1 MARTPRRPERVDD
14 ALQHVLQRIDPDRR
28 LQLFR
33 VWAAEVGA
41 AVAARATP
49 AGFRDGILSV
59 RVNGATWMQEL
70 QFAKETIRQRLNQRL
85 GGEVVRD
92 VYFVSGGGES
102 TPPAPTRTAPSTEI
116 DDSDEPIDLPK
127 IRDPRLAEI
136 FTRIARAHRRRV
148 KSKE

>member
-1 MARTPRRPERVDD
+1 MARTPRRPERVND

-28 LQLFR
+28 LELFR
-33 VWAAEVGA
+33 VWATEVGA

-85 GGEVVRD
+85 GSEVVRD

-102 TPPAPTRTAPSTEI
+102 TPPAPTRKATPADVE
-116 DDSDEPIDLPK
+116 DADEPIDLPK
-127 IRDPRLAEI
+127 LRDPRLAEI
-136 FTRIARAHRRRV
+136 FTRIARAHRRR
-148 KSKE
+148 SRD